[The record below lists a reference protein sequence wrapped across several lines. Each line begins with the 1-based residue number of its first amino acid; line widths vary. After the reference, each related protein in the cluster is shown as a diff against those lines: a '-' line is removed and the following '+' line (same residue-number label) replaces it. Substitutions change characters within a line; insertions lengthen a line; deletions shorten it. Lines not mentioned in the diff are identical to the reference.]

1 MAYYPTYPKLFR
13 EKTSPRVYEMT
24 PEGYYNPI
32 QDEAEFYKKGYRF
45 EDVKTAPSFGAMYG
59 QQAEQM
65 YAPTFQAQEATTKS
79 YYQTMQEQLESRLK
93 DEYSRRGILSSG
105 LYGQE
110 ASRSQTKLAEQ
121 QAAALSNLQ
130 AQKQQAISGDVRQQ
144 MQSALT
150 GQGQYLQTQRQQQQ
164 MEAQRQQ
171 MEQSKKQQQWE
182 NIYRL
187 LELELGG

>member
-1 MAYYPTYPKLFR
+1 
-13 EKTSPRVYEMT
+13 
-24 PEGYYNPI
+24 
-32 QDEAEFYKKGYRF
+32 
-45 EDVKTAPSFGAMYG
+45 
-59 QQAEQM
+59 
-65 YAPTFQAQEATTKS
+65 
-79 YYQTMQEQLESRLK
+79 
-93 DEYSRRGILSSG
+93 
-105 LYGQE
+105 
-110 ASRSQTKLAEQ
+110 
-121 QAAALSNLQ
+121 
-130 AQKQQAISGDVRQQ
+130 